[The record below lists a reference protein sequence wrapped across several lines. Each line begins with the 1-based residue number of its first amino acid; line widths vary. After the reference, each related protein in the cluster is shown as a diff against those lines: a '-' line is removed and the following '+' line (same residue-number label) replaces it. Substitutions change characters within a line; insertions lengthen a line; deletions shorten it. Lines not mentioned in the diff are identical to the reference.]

1 MTQEE
6 FNILIFELMKQIVSN
21 QTDIIQLLKSNS
33 VKCKNNGI
41 LGCASS
47 NR

>member
-21 QTDIIQLLKSNS
+21 QTEIISMLKGKRVTFSQNI
-33 VKCKNNGI
+33 K
-41 LGCASS
+41 
-47 NR
+47 